1 MQLEI
6 ILISL
11 SLIVLLVA
19 SIFDL
24 KTREIPDLLSYSFI
38 ASVLGIRLIYSIF
51 TDFSFF
57 FYGVLGFVLMFLFGF
72 ILYYL
77 KQWGG
82 GDAKLFMGLGAAFAD
97 FYIFE
102 IPFLAILII
111 IVLFFGAFYAFTWAS
126 VLFFKNS
133 KTSFK
138 NFKKLLIKFK
148 YYRYSTL
155 IFSSAFVLIAL
166 FNLNYRLIS
175 TILAL
180 SLLVIFYLFIF
191 IKVVEKQSFKKF
203 LPLSQVTEGDW
214 LAEDVIHNN
223 KIICSKKK
231 PCLDNK
237 QIKNLKKH
245 NIRKVWIKIGIP
257 FVPAIFIGF
266 LITIILYLI

>member
-11 SLIVLLVA
+11 SLIVLFVA

-38 ASVLGIRLIYSIF
+38 ASVLGIRLIYSLF
-51 TDFSFF
+51 TNFSFF
-57 FYGVLGFVLMFLFGF
+57 FYGILGFLIMFAFGF

-97 FYIFE
+97 FYIFD

-111 IVLFFGAFYAFTWAS
+111 IVLFVGAFYAFTWAS
-126 VLFFKNS
+126 VLFLKN
-133 KTSFK
+133 KKDSFK
-138 NFKKLLIKFK
+138 NFKKLLIKYK

-155 IFSSAFVLIAL
+155 IFTAAFILIAL
-166 FNLNYRLIS
+166 FNSNLRMIS
-175 TILAL
+175 TIFAL
-180 SLLVIFYLFIF
+180 TLLLVFYLFIF
-191 IKVVEKQSFKKF
+191 IKVVEKQSFKQL
-203 LPLSQVTEGDW
+203 LPISKLTEGDW

-223 KIICSKKK
+223 KVICSKRK

-237 QIKNLKKH
+237 QISILKKH
-245 NIRKVWIKIGIP
+245 KIRKVWIKVGIP
-257 FVPAIFIGF
+257 FVPAILLGF
-266 LITIILYLI
+266 VITLILYLI

>member
-6 ILISL
+6 ILISI

-38 ASVLGIRLIYSIF
+38 ASVLGIRLIYSLF
-51 TDFSFF
+51 TNFSFF
-57 FYGVLGFVLMFLFGF
+57 FYGLLGLIIMFAFGF
-72 ILYYL
+72 LLYYL

-97 FYIFE
+97 FYIFD
-102 IPFLAILII
+102 IPFLAILLVL
-111 IVLFFGAFYAFTWAS
+111 VLFVGAIYAFTWAS
-126 VLFFKNS
+126 TLFIKHR
-133 KTSFK
+133 KKSFK
-138 NFKKLLIKFK
+138 NFKKLLIKYK
-148 YYRYSTL
+148 YYRFATL
-155 IFSSAFVLIAL
+155 SLATIFVIIAL
-166 FNLNYRLIS
+166 ISSNLRLFA

-180 SLLVIFYLFIF
+180 SLLLLFYLFIF
-191 IKVVEKQSFKKF
+191 IKVVEKQSFKKL
-203 LPLSQVTEGDW
+203 LPLSQITEGDW
-214 LAEDVIHNN
+214 LAKDVIHNN
-223 KIICSKKK
+223 KIICSKKE

-257 FVPAIFIGF
+257 FVPAIFIAF